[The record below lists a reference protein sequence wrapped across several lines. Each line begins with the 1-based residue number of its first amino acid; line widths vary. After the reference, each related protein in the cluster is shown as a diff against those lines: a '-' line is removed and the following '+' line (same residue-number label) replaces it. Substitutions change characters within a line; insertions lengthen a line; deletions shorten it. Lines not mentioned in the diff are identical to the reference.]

1 MVENLVII
9 GSGPAGFTAGIY
21 AGRAQL
27 SPLLIAGSALG
38 GQMALTSGIE
48 NYPGFPEAI
57 TGQEL
62 TLLMQKQAERFGTRV
77 EMDEVT
83 EVDFSVHPFKVRT
96 YAQEYEAKAVIIAT
110 GASPRKLG
118 VPGEEEFSGRGV
130 SYCATCDGFF
140 YQNRTVIVVGGGDS
154 AVEEAIF
161 LTKYASKVHLV
172 HRRNRL
178 RAEEIFQERAFKNEK
193 IEWVWDSVVTE
204 IVGEQGVAQAR
215 IKNVKTDEESFL
227 KADGVFIYIGNVP
240 KTQFL
245 DGQVELNERGYIVTD
260 RKCHTSV
267 PGVFAAGDVQE
278 WSLQQIATAIGTGAM
293 AAMEADKFVAELEGT
308 AYPERTAAVPI
319 RSG

>member
-1 MVENLVII
+1 LENVIVI

-27 SPLLIAGSALG
+27 SPLLVTGSAMG
-38 GQMALTSGIE
+38 GQMALTNEIE

-62 TLLMQKQAERFGTRV
+62 TQLMQKQAERFGTRV

-83 EVDFSVHPFKVRT
+83 GIDFSVHPFEVKT

-118 VPGEEEFSGRGV
+118 VPGEEEFTGRGV

-140 YQNRTVIVVGGGDS
+140 YQNRTVVVVGGGDA
-154 AVEEAIF
+154 AVEEAMF
-161 LTKYASKVHLV
+161 LTKYASEVYLV

-178 RAEEIFQERAFKNEK
+178 RAEKVTQERAFKNEK
-193 IEWVWDSVVTE
+193 IKWVWDSVVTE
-204 IVGEQGVAQAR
+204 ILGSENKNEGVAQVH
-215 IKNVKTDEESFL
+215 IKNVKTGEESFL
-227 KADGVFIYIGNVP
+227 KADGIFIYIGNVP
-240 KTQFL
+240 NTQFL
-245 DGQVELNERGYIVTD
+245 GGQVELNERGYIVTD

-267 PGVFAAGDVQE
+267 SGVFAAGDVQE
-278 WSLQQIATAIGTGAM
+278 WVLQQIATAVGSGAM
-293 AAMEADKFVAELEGT
+293 AAMEADKFIAELEDM
-308 AYPERTAAVPI
+308 AYPERTA
-319 RSG
+319 